1 MSDMEYKN
9 TLLAGIRQGLE
20 EGLTKQA
27 SDGQLSEQS
36 KAWID
41 QTLVEFEKS
50 AGLGDFLKTMAT
62 TAVSNSPHVTVG
74 DSTRNTY
81 DAAGALKDRTYETN
95 LINPAAKAGIAAAE
109 GFGSIMPRVM
119 VPLGV
124 GLGIM
129 AAAKATKAI
138 IGQVDKSKFDK
149 VLAEVLQT
157 NEMLKG
163 ADPAKIQSIAQS
175 IFRLAPSIA
184 TDPNLLSTVLQNQI
198 NNSSGFDLKIGR
210 ELVDIEDKLR
220 NRSSLGLK
228 PKEFLAG

>member
-1 MSDMEYKN
+1 MNDMEYKD
-9 TLLAGIRQGLE
+9 TLIAGIRQGLE

-62 TAVSNSPHVTVG
+62 TAVSNGPYVNIGGSNRRTF
-74 DSTRNTY
+74 
-81 DAAGALKDRTYETN
+81 DAAGALEGSLHEHTY
-95 LINPAAKAGIAAAE
+95 INPAAKAGVAAAE
-109 GFGSIMPRVM
+109 SFGSIVPKVM

-175 IFRLAPSIA
+175 IFRLAPHVA

-210 ELVDIEDKLR
+210 ELVDIEDKIR
-220 NRSSLGLK
+220 NRNNLGLK